1 MAKVP
6 AKFPGGS
13 REAVT
18 RAGDA
23 VRNGR
28 AELADLTTIE
38 VWRAAHRRV
47 LNSFQAILRNRTRGQ
62 TIVVAQRHKRRRTI
76 FDKLHRHPKMQLGR
90 MDDVAGCRL
99 IFEDISSLYEFRSRL
114 HRARFDHRL
123 RNEPDKYDYINRP
136 KTTGYRG
143 IHDVYDYDVRSETG
157 RDFKGLYIELQY
169 RTIYQHAW
177 ATTVEVVGHITENQP
192 KFEQGD
198 PRFLEILSL
207 ASEIIARAFEQR
219 TSCYPDMPNAEVIE
233 RFVHLDS
240 QLHLMTMLQGLNAA
254 DKEISDDKNVILM
267 FGGDEGHD
275 LEIATYRDS
284 TDALRAL
291 FRLEKERPGQDIV
304 LVRGE
309 SSEDVRDAFRNYF
322 SDARDFINYIDE
334 GCKRLMQARNYE
346 DEFLTE
352 EQMLD
357 VKLPM
362 AID

>member
-1 MAKVP
+1 MAKAQ

-18 RAGDA
+18 RAGNA
-23 VRNGR
+23 VRHGE

-62 TIVVAQRHKRRRTI
+62 KVVVAQRHKRRRTI
-76 FDKLHRHPKMQLGR
+76 FDKLRRYPKMQLGR

-99 IFEDISSLYEFRSRL
+99 IFEDINALYQFRERL
-114 HRARFDHRL
+114 HAARFDHRL
-123 RNEPDKYDYINRP
+123 RNETDKYDYIKRP
-136 KTTGYRG
+136 KATGYRG

-198 PRFLEILSL
+198 PRFLEILAL
-207 ASEIIARAFEQR
+207 ASEIIARAFEQT
-219 TSCYPDMPNAEVIE
+219 TSCYPHMSSQEIIQ
-233 RFVHLDS
+233 RFVLLDDQVHLID
-240 QLHLMTMLQGLNAA
+240 MLKGLNAA

-267 FGGDEGHD
+267 FGEGRE
-275 LEIATYRDS
+275 LEIVTYRDAPE
-284 TDALRAL
+284 ALRAL
-291 FRLEKERPGQDIV
+291 FKLEKERPGQDIV
-304 LVRGE
+304 LARGE

-334 GCKRLMQARNYE
+334 GCKRLMKARNYE
-346 DEFLTE
+346 DEFLTDADLADLE
-352 EQMLD
+352 
-357 VKLPM
+357 LPV
-362 AID
+362 AD